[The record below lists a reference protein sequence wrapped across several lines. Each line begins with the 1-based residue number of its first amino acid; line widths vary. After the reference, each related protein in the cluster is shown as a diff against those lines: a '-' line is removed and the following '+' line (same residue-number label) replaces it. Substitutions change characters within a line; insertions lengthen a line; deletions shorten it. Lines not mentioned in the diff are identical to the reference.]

1 MTPGSC
7 EYEISNLDG
16 KKVYC
21 GLWECWT
28 NCREMGYCIYE
39 DVKGKKDE
47 RNEQLTLF

>member
-7 EYEISNLDG
+7 EYELSNLDD

-21 GLWECWT
+21 ELWGLWT

-39 DVKGKKDE
+39 RDKGKKDA
-47 RNEQLTLF
+47 RNGQLTLF